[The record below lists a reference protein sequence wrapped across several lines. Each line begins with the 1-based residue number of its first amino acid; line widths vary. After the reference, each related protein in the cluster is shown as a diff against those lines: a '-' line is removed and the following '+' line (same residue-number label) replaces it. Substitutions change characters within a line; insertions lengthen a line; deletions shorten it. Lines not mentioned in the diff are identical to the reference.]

1 MNDQAYPKVHVIV
14 LNWNGKDVI
23 EQCLSSLKRV
33 DYPNYEILVVDNNS
47 SDDSVNFL
55 KDNFSD
61 INLLCLEKNLKYA
74 GGNNAAVD
82 FLRFDEDDF
91 FIFIN
96 NDTIVSRDF
105 INHLIDPFLEN
116 SDCIISVPK
125 ILFSRDTNM
134 VWYAGGVIDLWK
146 GIINHIGIRDFDSP
160 KYSFPMETM
169 YATGCC
175 MCIKASDF
183 EQFNRFDE
191 SFSIYCE
198 DVDLSIRTRVGNN
211 KILYAPKSVIL
222 HRISHSLGENS
233 FQKIK
238 MKLFSQMKLFWKHA
252 SGLQLFT
259 ITFYWI
265 FFYLPGGLLKWIYF
279 KLR

>member
-1 MNDQAYPKVHVIV
+1 MNDQAYPKVHVVV
-14 LNWNGKDVI
+14 LNWNGKGVI

-91 FIFIN
+91 FLFIN

-125 ILFSRDTNM
+125 ILFSRDFRF
-134 VWYAGGVIDLWK
+134 YA
-146 GIINHIGIRDFDSP
+146 
-160 KYSFPMETM
+160 
-169 YATGCC
+169 
-175 MCIKASDF
+175 KA
-183 EQFNRFDE
+183 
-191 SFSIYCE
+191 
-198 DVDLSIRTRVGNN
+198 
-211 KILYAPKSVIL
+211 
-222 HRISHSLGENS
+222 
-233 FQKIK
+233 
-238 MKLFSQMKLFWKHA
+238 
-252 SGLQLFT
+252 
-259 ITFYWI
+259 
-265 FFYLPGGLLKWIYF
+265 
-279 KLR
+279 

>member
-1 MNDQAYPKVHVIV
+1 
-14 LNWNGKDVI
+14 
-23 EQCLSSLKRV
+23 
-33 DYPNYEILVVDNNS
+33 
-47 SDDSVNFL
+47 
-55 KDNFSD
+55 
-61 INLLCLEKNLKYA
+61 
-74 GGNNAAVD
+74 
-82 FLRFDEDDF
+82 
-91 FIFIN
+91 
-96 NDTIVSRDF
+96 
-105 INHLIDPFLEN
+105 
-116 SDCIISVPK
+116 
-125 ILFSRDTNM
+125 
-134 VWYAGGVIDLWK
+134 
-146 GIINHIGIRDFDSP
+146 
-160 KYSFPMETM
+160 METM

-183 EQFNRFDE
+183 EKFNRFDE
-191 SFSIYCE
+191 SFSMYCE

-211 KILYAPKSVIL
+211 KIIYAPKSVIL

-265 FFYLPGGLLKWIYF
+265 FFYLPGGFLKWIYF